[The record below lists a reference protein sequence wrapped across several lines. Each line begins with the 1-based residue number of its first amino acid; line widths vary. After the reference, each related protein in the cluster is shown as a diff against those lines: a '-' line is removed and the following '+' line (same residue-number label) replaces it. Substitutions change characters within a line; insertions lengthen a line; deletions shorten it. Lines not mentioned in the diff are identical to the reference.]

1 MRSEIDNRQGRMAGV
16 DPPIIGDYVK
26 NSKITIKNKCGFTM
40 HIIQNYVPFPQS
52 TIISKIYLQAVKLI
66 NLPFIVVMIMLMLPI
81 SSNESSPFFTW

>member
-16 DPPIIGDYVK
+16 DPPIIDNYV
-26 NSKITIKNKCGFTM
+26 NCSKITIKNKCGFTM
-40 HIIQNYVPFPQS
+40 HIIQKLCSFPQS
-52 TIISKIYLQAVKLI
+52 TIISKIYLQAPKLI